1 MKAHDGFQGGSHREV
16 ADGQVGPT
24 LVGSLIRKN
33 MGKSPTKVGPTG
45 GNLFEDWSPPWNPS

>member
-1 MKAHDGFQGGSHREV
+1 MKARDGFQSGSHREL

-33 MGKSPTKVGPTG
+33 TGKAPTKVGPTG
-45 GNLFEDWSPPWNPS
+45 GNLFED